1 MIHRIGIW
9 NTAFLGDAV
18 LTLPLIQ
25 SLRATFPDASLDFW
39 VRRGVGSLFTAHP
52 DIAAVHEF
60 DKKGGLSG
68 ALQSAKAIRHSHYD
82 LWINAHTSPRSAL
95 MTLNARLGGARM
107 TIGYDAPF
115 YNKLVHSRTVDR
127 RFHELDEI
135 ERLLQLAHPVSAL
148 APIQEQSWPH
158 LALPA
163 EAHAAAEAYWQA
175 NVRGPVLGMHPGS
188 VWATKRW
195 TVDGF
200 AEVARRAVSQGAHVM
215 LFAGPS
221 EVDVANDVIR
231 RAHLKSAIFPDGT
244 PALLNVAGKLS
255 LTELGAYLA
264 RLNCY
269 ISNDSGPMHMA
280 WAQHTPITAIFG
292 PTVRQLGFYPRGPKT
307 TVLEAT
313 LDCRPCGLHG
323 PQVCPQKHHNCMRHV
338 TADMVWA
345 DVKGKLFG

>member
-1 MIHRIGIW
+1 MVRRIGLW

-25 SLRATFPDASLDFW
+25 TLHATFPEATLDFW
-39 VRRGVGSLFTAHP
+39 VRRGVGTLFTAHP

-68 ALQSAKAIRHSHYD
+68 ALQTAKHIRNAHYD

-95 MTLNARLGGARM
+95 MSLAAHGGAR
-107 TIGYDAPF
+107 TIGYDAPL
-115 YNKLVHSRTVDR
+115 YNKLVHTHTVPR

-135 ERLLQLAHPVSAL
+135 ERLLQLTIPL
-148 APIQEQSWPH
+148 NNLYQIQEVSWPN
-158 LALPA
+158 LVLP
-163 EAHAAAEAYWQA
+163 ESAHAAAATYWRD

-200 AEVARRAVSQGAHVM
+200 ADIAKRAVSQGAHVM
-215 LFAGPS
+215 VFAGPS
-221 EVDVANDVIR
+221 EVDVANEVIR
-231 RAHLKSAIFPDGT
+231 RAHLKSAVFPDGT

-255 LTELGAYLA
+255 LCELGAYLN

-269 ISNDSGPMHMA
+269 LSNDSGPMHMA
-280 WAQHTPITAIFG
+280 WAQRTPITAVFG
-292 PTVRQLGFYPRGPKT
+292 PTVRQLGFYPRGPQT
-307 TVLEAT
+307 TVLEAD

-338 TADMVWA
+338 TANMVW
-345 DVKGKLFG
+345 DDIVGKLFG